1 MISHRL
7 ENSRRGDLVSVSR
20 RDELLDNLSARN
32 VTAVFRLGEKLLGH
46 RQLFRYN
53 SRRMSRAEK
62 LFDKLTAGR
71 NDANFS
77 FDDLC
82 TLLTKLGYNA
92 RKTKGSHI
100 IFSEGR
106 AS

>member
-1 MISHRL
+1 MISRRL

-20 RDELLDNLSARN
+20 RDELLDSLSASH

-53 SRRMSRAEK
+53 SRRMRRAEK

-92 RKTKGSHI
+92 RKTKAAIS
-100 IFSEGR
+100 FFTEGR